1 MIAIGN
7 FFFRFR
13 SFIFI
18 LMAGVLFIPSP
29 PMSAQHRRA
38 VMAAGLVIALAGQFI
53 RLITIGYDYIIRG
66 GRSRRVYAE
75 GLVTGGVF
83 AHCRNPMY
91 LGNILMVLGVG
102 LLANSSVF
110 VLAIV
115 PALMFIYQSIVMAE
129 ENFLYGKFGEDY
141 LAYCA
146 DVKRWVPGFKG
157 LSRTLKEQPFAWKR
171 VVLKEHTTTFFLLSV
186 ILFVVAREVYIN
198 DADVFY
204 TQLPAMITVAGI
216 LVLGYVTARILKK
229 KKIWANQ

>member
-13 SFIFI
+13 SFFFI

-29 PMSAQHRRA
+29 PLSVQHPA
-38 VMAAGLVIALAGQFI
+38 TVIAAGLVIALAGQFI

-66 GRSRRVYAE
+66 GRNRRVYAE
-75 GLVTGGVF
+75 GLVTGGLF
-83 AHCRNPMY
+83 THCRNPMY

-102 LLANSSVF
+102 LLANSAVF

-115 PALMFIYQSIVMAE
+115 PALMFIYQSIVLAE
-129 ENFLYGKFGEDY
+129 ENFLLGKFGRDY
-141 LAYCA
+141 LAYRD
-146 DVKRWVPGFKG
+146 DVKRWVPSLKG
-157 LSRTLKEQPFAWKR
+157 LSQTLKDQPFAWKR

-186 ILFVVAREVYIN
+186 ILFIIERQIYMR
-198 DADVFY
+198 DAKTFY
-204 TQLPAMITVAGI
+204 SQLPALIMVAGI

>member
-1 MIAIGN
+1 MVAIGN

-29 PMSAQHRRA
+29 PLSAQHRTA
-38 VMAAGLVIALAGQFI
+38 VMAAGLFIALAGQFI

-66 GRSRRVYAE
+66 GRNRRVYAE
-75 GLVTGGVF
+75 GLVTGGMF

-102 LLANSSVF
+102 LLADSAVF

-115 PALMFIYQSIVMAE
+115 PALMFIYQSIVLAE
-129 ENFLYGKFGEDY
+129 ENFLYGKFGESY

-146 DVKRWVPGFKG
+146 DVKRWIPGLRG
-157 LSRTLKEQPFAWKR
+157 LSRTLQEQPFAWKR

-186 ILFVVAREVYIN
+186 ILFVIGREVYIN
-198 DADVFY
+198 DTNAFY
-204 TQLPAMITVAGI
+204 AQLPAMITVAGI
-216 LVLGYVTARILKK
+216 LVLAYASARILKK